1 MVAEAKVDAENMFK
15 AYQKE
20 LLNVYKVN
28 KLAEDALLAK
38 YNEKQAKSEAQTDEK
53 KKAAAKKKGKDGPPV
68 IGFGK
73 GTRQLFEYLQHL
85 EIECGKDDKVFEK
98 KLDFFKNREL

>member
-1 MVAEAKVDAENMFK
+1 MISEAQIDAVNMFK

-20 LLNVYKVN
+20 LLAVYKKN
-28 KLAEDALLAK
+28 KVAEDALLAK
-38 YNEKQAKSEAQTDEK
+38 YKEKQAKADAQPDDK

-73 GTRQLFEYLQHL
+73 GTRQLFEYLLHL
-85 EIECGKDDKVFEK
+85 EVECGKDDAVFER